1 MAVLDSIDVGDG
13 PRGPASYASV
23 TNPCKLCAPL
33 GAALAFRGLEGAVP
47 FLHGSQGCATYMRR
61 YVISHFREPMDVA
74 SSSLGEKDAVYGG
87 GPNLKLGIKNILEKY
102 QPRLVGVA
110 STCLTETIGD
120 DVPGIVKEFM
130 EELGRLNPD
139 LALPVVVTVSTPSY
153 SGSHADGFHHAV
165 RAVVET
171 LAGTG
176 PPLSASPAV
185 NLMPG
190 LLSPEDIRELKDIL
204 QGFGLTAAVVPDIS
218 GTLDGPALE
227 DYPLVPQGGTPLAL
241 LRSLHGAGATVELG
255 RSLPETGTAGTFLRD
270 AWGVPLYRL
279 GLPVGLRETDRFLEV
294 LSRVSGRPVPERYEE
309 QRGRLVDAYV
319 DGHKVVFGQRAAV
332 FGEEDLVVGITAFLA
347 EIGVQPVLCASG
359 GGRGRLRHAVRDVTA
374 DLVPEAPRV
383 LEKADFRAIEE
394 ELDRLRPD
402 LLIGHSKGY
411 PAARRLG
418 IPLIRVGF
426 PVHDRFGAQRL
437 LHVGYRGALRL
448 LDQIVNTIF
457 ERRQEESPVGYG
469 YL

>member
-1 MAVLDSIDVGDG
+1 
-13 PRGPASYASV
+13 
-23 TNPCKLCAPL
+23 
-33 GAALAFRGLEGAVP
+33 
-47 FLHGSQGCATYMRR
+47 
-61 YVISHFREPMDVA
+61 
-74 SSSLGEKDAVYGG
+74 
-87 GPNLKLGIKNILEKY
+87 
-102 QPRLVGVA
+102 
-110 STCLTETIGD
+110 
-120 DVPGIVKEFM
+120 
-130 EELGRLNPD
+130 
-139 LALPVVVTVSTPSY
+139 
-153 SGSHADGFHHAV
+153 
-165 RAVVET
+165 
-171 LAGTG
+171 
-176 PPLSASPAV
+176 V